1 VATYKVKSRGVE
13 YTVTVVDKATGGSLV
28 TVDGREFDVK
38 LSGDDTAPAVASR
51 PAAPA
56 WKKLAMASSPVA
68 SEAVP
73 EGDGR
78 IVAPISGT
86 IISLD
91 VEVGDS
97 VSVDQVVLR
106 LEAMKNV
113 SPCVCSAPPSTVKS
127 AAIRNKLSPTS
138 TVSSPSP
145 NWTWVGMA
153 RLVMAS

>member
-1 VATYKVKSRGVE
+1 MATYKVKSRGVE

-106 LEAMKNV
+106 LEAMKMENDITAPVAGTVQEITTNEGSDV
-113 SPCVCSAPPSTVKS
+113 STGQLLMT
-127 AAIRNKLSPTS
+127 I
-138 TVSSPSP
+138 
-145 NWTWVGMA
+145 G
-153 RLVMAS
+153 